1 MLRIGVVLE
10 TQTAPEGVNSRYLM
24 NRNGY
29 DEKASDLG
37 RGRRPKLKSE
47 DFSSYPFRFMI
58 YRDVKLKM

>member
-1 MLRIGVVLE
+1 
-10 TQTAPEGVNSRYLM
+10 M

-47 DFSSYPFRFMI
+47 DFSSYPIPVHEIQKVQKCDRFHLALHI
-58 YRDVKLKM
+58 FGA